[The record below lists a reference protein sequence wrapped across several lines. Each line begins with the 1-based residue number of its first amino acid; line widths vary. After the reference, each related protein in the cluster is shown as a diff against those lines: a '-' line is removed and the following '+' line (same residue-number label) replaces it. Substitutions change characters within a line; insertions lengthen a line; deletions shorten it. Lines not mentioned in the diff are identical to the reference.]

1 MGRSLACLLI
11 WISICTLIS
20 GNTAAQTA
28 GKKTDSPLLIA
39 QFTQPT
45 VPSRSLPS
53 TKLPSDAVRS
63 LKEIPPNITVTWP
76 AAGQIARNLCLGKDY
91 ITLKWEYLGNI
102 GGAVNIKSIRYI
114 GDAYPRAIATG
125 VPVQNGTGSY
135 LWNIPADFTTGG
147 KGGGMSVIIV
157 IEAGNGSVQG
167 VGGKVEAGGPDSK
180 ECASDK

>member
-76 AAGQIARNLCLGKDY
+76 AAGRLPEISASAKIILHLN
-91 ITLKWEYLGNI
+91 GNI
-102 GGAVNIKSIRYI
+102 SAISVALFNIKSIRYI